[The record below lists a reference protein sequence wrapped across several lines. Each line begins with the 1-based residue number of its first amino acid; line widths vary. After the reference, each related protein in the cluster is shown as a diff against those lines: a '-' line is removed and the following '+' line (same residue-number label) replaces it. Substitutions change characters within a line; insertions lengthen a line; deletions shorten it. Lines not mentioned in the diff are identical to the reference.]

1 MARNAATGA
10 TAPPV
15 LPPQD
20 PSQIPGNVYHVHP
33 SD

>member
-10 TAPPV
+10 NAPPV

-20 PSQIPGNVYHVHP
+20 PSQI
-33 SD
+33 